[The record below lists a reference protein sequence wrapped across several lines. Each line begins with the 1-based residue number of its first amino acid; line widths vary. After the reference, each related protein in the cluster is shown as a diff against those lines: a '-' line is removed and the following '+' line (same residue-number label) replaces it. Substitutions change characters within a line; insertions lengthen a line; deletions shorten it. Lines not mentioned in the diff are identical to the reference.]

1 MEYDK
6 AKELIIQGRV
16 GEALRMLREPLQG
29 TSLYDEWI
37 IIQSRYER
45 MEEKVMKGLLL
56 PQELSVMRNQITD
69 ATLRLLDRAEADA
82 SVPVNTGPS
91 AQAKPG
97 ASPKRHLRQVALAAG
112 LIVLLMA
119 AYWVGTSSQNK
130 GGQAV
135 ADQVEEAALP
145 AQTEKSE
152 QPQPTSPN
160 TPAKAR
166 PGSER
171 EIVPTQPNEAPKP
184 AIDPPKAKENR
195 PGPSTEETAAAEG
208 PAPDRSAS
216 DRYDRYHVRKTVGHS
231 QLPFELHEMGIGE
244 EYVYLK
250 MTLHNR
256 NDRDIEVKEV
266 QMLHTGD
273 KSSANSYNLA
283 GQIVAAAQ
291 QKAVNAQFRWAL
303 GTPAAFRLK
312 IIFRFPDERSW
323 REAKT
328 DFGLY
333 QRIN

>member
-6 AKELIIQGRV
+6 AKELIIQGKL

-45 MEEKVMKGLLL
+45 MEEKDMKGLLL
-56 PQELSVMRNQITD
+56 PQELSIMRNQITD
-69 ATLRLLDRAEADA
+69 TTLRLLDRAEVDA
-82 SVPVNTGPS
+82 RVPVNTGPS
-91 AQAKPG
+91 AQAKPA
-97 ASPKRHLRQVALAAG
+97 ASPKHHLRQLAMAAG
-112 LIVLLMA
+112 LVVLLMA
-119 AYWVGTSSQNK
+119 AYWVGTSSQSK
-130 GGQAV
+130 GGQTV
-135 ADQVEEAALP
+135 ADQTEEPALP
-145 AQTEKSE
+145 AQPEKRE
-152 QPQPTSPN
+152 QPQPASPN
-160 TPAKAR
+160 APAKAR
-166 PGSER
+166 TESER
-171 EIVPTQPNEAPKP
+171 ETVPTQPKEAQKP
-184 AIDPPKAKENR
+184 VNDPLEAKENR
-195 PGPSTEETAAAEG
+195 PGPSAEEIAPAEV
-208 PAPDRSAS
+208 ATPDRSAS

-244 EYVYLK
+244 AYVYLK

-273 KSSANSYNLA
+273 KSSASSYNLA

-291 QKAVNAQFRWAL
+291 QKAVNAKFRWAL
-303 GTPAAFRLK
+303 GTPAAFRFK
-312 IIFRFPDERSW
+312 IIFRFSDERSW